1 MKEENILDKPLMTT
15 VQWLSLL
22 GSIIIIVGGGVFTLT
37 MIYSEFLLSRKDTVE
52 IRSIH
57 ESDKEAMKILIK
69 DNFEVLLHKHQAKD
83 KRDKEN
89 FGSLWTEVSKL
100 RANEK

>member
-1 MKEENILDKPLMTT
+1 MKEENTLDKPLMTT
-15 VQWLSLL
+15 LQWLSLL
-22 GSIIIIVGGGVFTLT
+22 GSIVIIVGGGVFTLT

-57 ESDKEAMKILIK
+57 QSDKEDMKKLVQ
-69 DNFEVLLHKHQAKD
+69 DNYDVLLHKFQAKD
-83 KRDKEN
+83 NRDKEN
-89 FGSLWTEVSKL
+89 FVSLWTEVSKL